1 MLILIVQQF
10 LEKLNVD
17 KDDLE
22 ADVESFCHND
32 KIKELNYKNTL
43 ALIDYIKVI

>member
-1 MLILIVQQF
+1 MLIFVVQQF

>member
-10 LEKLNVD
+10 LEKLSVD